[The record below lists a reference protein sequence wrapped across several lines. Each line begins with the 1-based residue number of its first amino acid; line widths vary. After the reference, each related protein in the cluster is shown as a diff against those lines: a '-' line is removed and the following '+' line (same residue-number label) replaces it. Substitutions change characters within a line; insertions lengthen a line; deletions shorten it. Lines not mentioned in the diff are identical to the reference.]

1 MVLTL
6 GLPDLMTFIDSL
18 FFAYVLLFSK
28 CLTFYGESPNR
39 KVGQQER
46 KSGTLST
53 YRISI
58 LFGQIYL

>member
-1 MVLTL
+1 
-6 GLPDLMTFIDSL
+6 MTFIDSL